1 MIIEYKI
8 KNSNISINRILEEEL
23 KISSRLRYKL
33 IKLKKIFLND
43 ISIDTRKFPKT
54 SDILKIDFD

>member
-33 IKLKKIFLND
+33 IKLKKIFF
-43 ISIDTRKFPKT
+43 K
-54 SDILKIDFD
+54 